1 MIYGTEGWGFEQKVK
16 RVLDLLK
23 PGESFN
29 SDSVL
34 SFNFLIMIYIHFL
47 YRVFSKPEFWTIF
60 LENLI
65 NFHLNTK
72 LNETLQHLMTFVH
85 LYELSFI
92 IISLMF
98 FSPSVPSNPISS
110 SLFSELYSFD
120 FIQSLKVLPH
130 LVSIGSTP
138 SSFYHFYLI

>member
-1 MIYGTEGWGFEQKVK
+1 M
-16 RVLDLLK
+16 LDLLK
-23 PGESFN
+23 PGKSFN
-29 SDSVL
+29 SDSVF

-85 LYELSFI
+85 LHELTFI

-98 FSPSVPSNPISS
+98 FSPSVPSNPISTGH
-110 SLFSELYSFD
+110 
-120 FIQSLKVLPH
+120 I
-130 LVSIGSTP
+130 
-138 SSFYHFYLI
+138 